1 MEIYSF
7 YRSWGIA
14 LVMSHQDNFGMRVIG
29 LLTGLLGW
37 IVLFVLQGVGLY
49 KMAKNRNMN
58 KKWMCFIPFANVYYM
73 GKMTGDCVMFGR
85 KMKRTSLYAMF
96 VQILLFIIYALQVA
110 MELYLFNLLGTPDGY
125 VGYYVPQW
133 YSEVGTISKFYNDYC
148 LFGDMIIM
156 IADLAFTVLLLVLLM
171 SLFRQYNPKM
181 SSFFAMLSIFVPES
195 RYIIIFALR
204 NKKRIDYEAYIRKKQ
219 EEFMRRQQQYRNT
232 YGNPYNPYGNPYN
245 RGYGPYNNPYGN
257 PYPKNNPE
265 GQKQPP
271 KDEPFSE
278 FASDNF
284 SKNEEPQQ
292 TETQP
297 NSNNGDSGENF
308 FS

>member
-7 YRSWGIA
+7 YRSWGLT
-14 LVMSHQDNFGMRVIG
+14 LVMSHQDNYGMRVMG
-29 LLTGLLGW
+29 LLTGLFGW
-37 IVLFVLQGVGLY
+37 IILFVLQGFGLY

-58 KKWMCFIPFANVYYM
+58 NKWMCFIPFANVYYM
-73 GKMTGDCVMFGR
+73 GKMTGDCVMFGH
-85 KMKRTSLYAMF
+85 KMKRTGLYAML
-96 VQILLFIIYALQVA
+96 VQILLFLLYALQVA
-110 MELYLFNLLGTPDGY
+110 IELYLFNLLGTPDGY

-133 YSEVGTISKFYNDYC
+133 YSEVGAISKFYNEYC

-181 SSFFAMLSIFVPES
+181 SSFFALLSVFIPES
-195 RYIIIFALR
+195 RYIIIFVLR

-257 PYPKNNPE
+257 PYPQNNQE
-265 GQKQPP
+265 RQEQQP

-278 FASDNF
+278 FASENA
-284 SKNEEPQQ
+284 SKEEEAKQKEPR
-292 TETQP
+292 P
-297 NSNNGDSGENF
+297 NTNGDNSGDDF